1 MILKPNETNVPLL
14 NHLNKFSAEH
24 NDICSGNVSRRIACS
39 FFIPHAPTTNLP
51 QKSSILKRP
60 APCVHLFWVE
70 ATSSVRR
77 SDCNKCEWIWPP
89 WRKKLHGS
97 SSKSWNWKLRCFQ
110 KIDSSEGR
118 GWVLG
123 WGFFSPV
130 GCFIVT
136 WILAVFGEC
145 DSRVCWGVLWSGS
158 ETMRTYWEVQ
168 QKVIMFHPHLRKFF
182 WWTAQLPTIP
192 SSFAKKPCHGIPGSC
207 GEWSGMACKLNA
219 ETFLCF
225 QLQETSHIALVI
237 SLKSWGSVSFVYHL
251 LEEFLWGKMDGE
263 HSEDPD
269 VPVFGKT
276 TYCQCWIRRFRVFFF
291 KFCWM
296 TWLITV
302 QAIPVVQGIPV
313 EPSPGVIGF
322 PVSQPAARIN
332 SQQPWNSL
340 FRTGLLLLSMGFSR
354 SFQDLFHSHY
364 FPFAQLAI
372 AFLRFRYPSPS
383 WILARRQVIFLLLSS
398 RFSATQMQHPPIE
411 AGRGWNVLHVMR
423 HLGIPD
429 PIKHNDIQSSVT
441 CT

>member
-1 MILKPNETNVPLL
+1 MILKPNEINVPLL

-51 QKSSILKRP
+51 QKSSIRKRP

-182 WWTAQLPTIP
+182 WWTAQLPTIS

-219 ETFLCF
+219 ETFC
-225 QLQETSHIALVI
+225 
-237 SLKSWGSVSFVYHL
+237 VSNCKKL
-251 LEEFLWGKMDGE
+251 LYCPGDFLEKL
-263 HSEDPD
+263 
-269 VPVFGKT
+269 
-276 TYCQCWIRRFRVFFF
+276 RFRVICVSF
-291 KFCWM
+291 
-296 TWLITV
+296 IR
-302 QAIPVVQGIPV
+302 
-313 EPSPGVIGF
+313 GVFVGENGW
-322 PVSQPAARIN
+322 RT
-332 SQQPWNSL
+332 
-340 FRTGLLLLSMGFSR
+340 FRRSR
-354 SFQDLFHSHY
+354 CACF
-364 FPFAQLAI
+364 
-372 AFLRFRYPSPS
+372 
-383 WILARRQVIFLLLSS
+383 WKN
-398 RFSATQMQHPPIE
+398 
-411 AGRGWNVLHVMR
+411 NVLPM
-423 HLGIPD
+423 LNSKI
-429 PIKHNDIQSSVT
+429 S
-441 CT
+441 CFFL